1 MTEHAGVIFVF
12 FFLGEYASILLMCI
26 LISVFFLGGY
36 LGSMFYVPENFY
48 FINTFIEDWTFKVWQ
63 FLFYNE
69 LYLNDAIKSSTIYY
83 IDFMIYTIFI
93 YIFNEILFII
103 YDIITLISD
112 YYIDLGIIVNNNENE
127 DLEVLLL
134 EGVSNALILGLKSSI
149 FVFIF
154 IWIRASFPRIR
165 YDQLMSLCWTV
176 LLPLLF
182 AFIFFVPCTLYSFD
196 SLPANISL
204 LSSPVVPF
212 LTRYHQETYSKQA
225 NIKMNDQE
233 FIEWFTGFV
242 DGEGLFYVGISSK
255 NVINTSFRI
264 KLHIEDMKALEFIK
278 NELNCGN
285 VYINGKAAIF
295 CLEKKMI

>member
-1 MTEHAGVIFVF
+1 MVKEYLNAPFDLSEAESELVSGFMTEHAGVIFVF

-36 LGSMFYVPENFY
+36 LGSIFYIPENFY

-83 IDFMIYTIFI
+83 IDFIIYTIFI

-103 YDIITLISD
+103 YDIITLISN

-154 IWIRASFPRIR
+154 IWIRASLPRIR

-196 SLPANISL
+196 SLPSNISI
-204 LSSPVVPF
+204 LSSVPVMFVKKDSLNKEKLLNKP
-212 LTRYHQETYSKQA
+212 
-225 NIKMNDQE
+225 N
-233 FIEWFTGFV
+233 FV
-242 DGEGLFYVGISSK
+242 DYENDNNLAYLTVNSVYNNLNEKINYRQYKKGFKRSVRYLCN
-255 NVINTSFRI
+255 NVQWN
-264 KLHIEDMKALEFIK
+264 
-278 NELNCGN
+278 
-285 VYINGKAAIF
+285 
-295 CLEKKMI
+295 